1 MNIIDALQRIGN
13 HAAALRVTSYLLKT
27 YDTALV
33 GCENDNERQIL
44 KESFSTLLRSEVY

>member
-13 HAAALRVTSYLLKT
+13 HAAALRVTTYLLKT

-33 GCENDNERQIL
+33 GCENDTERRIL
-44 KESFSTLLRSEVY
+44 KESFSALLRNEI